1 MRRLT
6 AWTLTIALAACGQ
19 DAPAAP
25 VPEATPAPA
34 VPPTPAPAAEAV
46 PTPDEAA
53 LAVAN
58 AAADELG
65 RTLRARLLAAMAEGG
80 PRRAM
85 EVCSTEAATLTAEI
99 GARHG
104 ATVGRASLRM
114 RGHTPPPTWARAWLE
129 AQGERAAAGV
139 TGFARV
145 EEGHA
150 RVLRP
155 IAVEGP
161 CLTCHGASPA
171 PEVAALLAERYP
183 DDRATGYAEGDLRGA
198 LYAEVPVR

>member
-1 MRRLT
+1 MRT
-6 AWTLTIALAACGQ
+6 AALLALALAACGP
-19 DAPAAP
+19 PASP
-25 VPEATPAPA
+25 PATERA
-34 VPPTPAPAAEAV
+34 PTPATPVRAPTGA
-46 PTPDEAA
+46 PTPDDLA
-53 LAVAN
+53 LAEAN

-65 RTLRARLLAAMAEGG
+65 RTLRARLLGALAEGG
-80 PRRAM
+80 PAHAA
-85 EVCSTEAATLTAEI
+85 EVCSTEAAALTAEV

-104 ATVGRASLRM
+104 ATVGRGSLRM
-114 RGHTPPPTWARAWLE
+114 RGAAPPPGWVEAWLD
-129 AQGERAAAGV
+129 AQGERTAEGV

-145 EEGHA
+145 EDGHA

-155 IAVEGP
+155 IAIEAP

-183 DDRATGYAEGDLRGA
+183 GDRATGYAVGALRGA